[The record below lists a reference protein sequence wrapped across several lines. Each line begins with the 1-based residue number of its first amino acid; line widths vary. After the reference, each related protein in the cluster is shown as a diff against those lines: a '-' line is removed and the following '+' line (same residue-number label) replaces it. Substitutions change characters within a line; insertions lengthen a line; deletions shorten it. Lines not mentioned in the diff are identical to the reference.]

1 MVAKMQMMKE
11 RMDIMMNAFKGQVLN
26 DLDELVHQTDSP
38 FTAPVTLCPL
48 PTKFRMLQIEAYDG
62 SKNPLNHLKSFKT
75 LMHLQGVL
83 DEIICRAFPT
93 TLKGPARIWLSR
105 LTHNFIGTF
114 KELSAQFASHFKRGH
129 KYKKSIACL
138 ISIK

>member
-62 SKNPLNHLKSFKT
+62 SKDPLDRLKLFKT
-75 LMHLQGVL
+75 LMHLKGVL
-83 DEIICRAFPT
+83 DEIICRAFLT
-93 TLKGPARIWLSR
+93 TLKGPTRIWLSR
-105 LTHNFIGTF
+105 LKPNFIGTF
-114 KELSAQFASHFKRGH
+114 KELSAQFASHFKGGH

>member
-11 RMDIMMNAFKGQVLN
+11 RMDIMMNALKGQVLN
-26 DLDELVHQTDSP
+26 DLGELVHWTDSP
-38 FTAPVTLCPL
+38 FIAPITLCPL

-62 SKNPLNHLKSFKT
+62 LKDPLDRLKLFKT
-75 LMHLQGVL
+75 LMHLKGVL
-83 DEIICRAFPT
+83 DEIICRAFLT
-93 TLKGPARIWLSR
+93 TLKGPTRIWLSK
-105 LTHNFIGTF
+105 LKPNFIGTF
-114 KELSAQFASHFKRGH
+114 KELSAQFASHFKGGH